1 MPQICLIQSALQST
15 GFASMDLTNHGT
27 KTLRGKKKMF
37 TKFQKAKPE
46 FGTWAACLHGI
57 YILFGIIS
65 NVEVM

>member
-1 MPQICLIQSALQST
+1 MSNTVSPPVHRFCIH
-15 GFASMDLTNHGT
+15 GFNQPWHKNTQE
-27 KTLRGKKKMF
+27 KKIF

-46 FGTWAACLHGI
+46 FGTWATCLHGI

>member
-1 MPQICLIQSALQST
+1 
-15 GFASMDLTNHGT
+15 MDLTNHGT